1 MQELTKVKFGE
12 MDNNDLEND
21 SFTGG
26 PSDASMAPAE
36 LTVYTKSGDMVI
48 RNVMEHETDEE
59 VSGCG
64 INRCGLHVALH

>member
-1 MQELTKVKFGE
+1 
-12 MDNNDLEND
+12 MDNDLEND

-26 PSDASMAPAE
+26 PSDANMAPAE

-48 RNVMEHETDEE
+48 RGVMEHEPEEE

-64 INRCGLHVALH
+64 INGCGLHIALH